1 MADFQVMDKEHLT
14 IFSARVSHHT
24 MNCLYD
30 FLEQFEPEHYSL
42 GTNGYQLDIH
52 KLKKEVLKITLG
64 NPVNICNSASQC
76 TREEV
81 LNDLLSVL
89 SSRESGTYY
98 IYYGA

>member
-1 MADFQVMDKEHLT
+1 MADFQVMDEHSLT
-14 IFSARVSHHT
+14 VFSARVSFHT

-30 FLEQFEPEHYSL
+30 FLNQFEPEHESI
-42 GTNGYQLDIH
+42 GTNSYELDIH
-52 KLKKEVLKITLG
+52 KLKKEVLKLTLG

-89 SSRESGTYY
+89 TNRESGTYY

>member
-1 MADFQVMDKEHLT
+1 MADFQVMDKNKLT
-14 IFSARVSHHT
+14 LFSARVSFHT

-30 FLEQFEPEHYSL
+30 FLNEFMPVHVSI
-42 GTNGYQLDIH
+42 GTNSYILDIH
-52 KLKKEVLKITLG
+52 KLKKEVLKLTLG
-64 NPVNICNSASQC
+64 NPVSICNSASQC